1 VSLPHSF
8 VFSQASL
15 QDYADCPR
23 RFQLRYVLGTRWP
36 GRNATDMEWEHL
48 ARQGSAFH
56 QLVHQHTVGL
66 PLEVLSARASD
77 WRLERWWHAYLTAS
91 PPDLPTALRH
101 SEVHLSTPL
110 GRCRLAA
117 RYDLLAIEPE
127 QRAVIVDWKTSE
139 RRPTRTW
146 LQARWQT
153 RVYRYVLTKAGA
165 EAGNGSPFSP
175 EQVELIYWFANF
187 APQVERFPYRAQEYQ
202 ADEALLFQT
211 TAEIAARVQDTWPL
225 TEEIS
230 RCRYCT
236 YQTLCDREPTGEEV
250 AETDLE
256 QDAGQFELD
265 LEQIAEIEF

>member
-1 VSLPHSF
+1 VSLPKSF

-23 RFQLRYVLGTRWP
+23 RFQLRYVLEVRWP
-36 GRNATDMEWEHL
+36 ARNTTDMEWERL

-66 PLEVLSARASD
+66 PLKVLTARASE
-77 WRLERWWHAYLTAS
+77 WNLERWWQAFLTAS
-91 PPDLPTALRH
+91 PPDLPVAVRQ

-110 GRCRLAA
+110 GGHCLAA

-146 LQARWQT
+146 LEARWQT
-153 RVYRYVLTKAGA
+153 RVYRYVLARAGA
-165 EAGNGSPFSP
+165 EAGAGRPFSP
-175 EQVELIYWFANF
+175 EQIELIYWFASF
-187 APQVERFPYRAQEYQ
+187 APQVERFPYRTEEYR
-202 ADEALLFQT
+202 ADETLLLET
-211 TAEIAARVQDTWPL
+211 TAEIAARAQDIWPL
-225 TEEIS
+225 AEEIS

-236 YQTLCDREPTGEEV
+236 YQTLCDREPTGEEG
-250 AETDLE
+250 AEPDLE
-256 QDAGQFELD
+256 QDTGRFDLD